1 MSSDDRS
8 SFERPLEALVFA
20 PLGFALEVRQMY
32 PRFVDRG
39 RNQILLARLVG
50 RYATRQA
57 MTAAGGVL
65 ERNGGPATDVL
76 RLVGLV
82 PPAGDD
88 GGVEVGVAIEEVAG
102 EVAKV
107 VGDDT
112 RPTTPD
118 HLVVV
123 PDGVDDGPAG
133 DGPAGDGP
141 AGDVP
146 ADDGPAGDGPA
157 DVGPVVDV
165 VVPDPASLAIP
176 DYDSLAASQVVPRLD
191 ALDVDELEAVR
202 CYESGVRGRKT
213 ILAKI
218 AQLQAG

>member
-82 PPAGDD
+82 PPVGDD
-88 GGVEVGVAIEEVAG
+88 GGVDVGVAIEEVAG

-123 PDGVDDGPAG
+123 PDGV
-133 DGPAGDGP
+133 
-141 AGDVP
+141 
-146 ADDGPAGDGPA
+146 DDGPAGDGPA

>member
-1 MSSDDRS
+1 MSDSDDRS

-20 PLGFALEVRQMY
+20 PLGFVLEARQMY

-57 MTAAGGVL
+57 MTTAGEVL
-65 ERNGGPATDVL
+65 ERNAGPATDVL
-76 RLVGLV
+76 RLVGIV
-82 PPAGDD
+82 PPVEDGVDGPPAGAGADEVDRRDD
-88 GGVEVGVAIEEVAG
+88 GHG
-102 EVAKV
+102 
-107 VGDDT
+107 GDDAGA
-112 RPTTPD
+112 TPPD
-118 HLVVV
+118 LLAVV
-123 PDGVDDGPAG
+123 PDALADGAR
-133 DGPAGDGP
+133 DGAEPL
-141 AGDVP
+141 
-146 ADDGPAGDGPA
+146 
-157 DVGPVVDV
+157 VDV

-191 ALDVDELEAVR
+191 ALDDDELEAVR

>member
-1 MSSDDRS
+1 MSDSDDRS

-20 PLGFALEVRQMY
+20 PLGFVLEARQMY

-57 MTAAGGVL
+57 MTTAGEVL
-65 ERNGGPATDVL
+65 ERNAGPATDVL
-76 RLVGLV
+76 RLVGIV
-82 PPAGDD
+82 PPVEDGVDGPPAAAGADEVDRRDDGHGGDD
-88 GGVEVGVAIEEVAG
+88 AG
-102 EVAKV
+102 S
-107 VGDDT
+107 T
-112 RPTTPD
+112 PPD
-118 HLVVV
+118 HLAVV
-123 PDGVDDGPAG
+123 PDAPAEG
-133 DGPAGDGP
+133 ARDEAEPL
-141 AGDVP
+141 
-146 ADDGPAGDGPA
+146 
-157 DVGPVVDV
+157 VDV

-191 ALDVDELEAVR
+191 ALDDDELEAVR